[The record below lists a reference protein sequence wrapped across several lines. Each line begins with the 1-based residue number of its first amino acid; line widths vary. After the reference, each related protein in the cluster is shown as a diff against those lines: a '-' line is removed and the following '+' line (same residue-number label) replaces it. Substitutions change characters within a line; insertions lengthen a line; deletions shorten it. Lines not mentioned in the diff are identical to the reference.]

1 MTNSGLEPSPS
12 DQVPDLED
20 SLSEADALGG
30 EADLRE
36 VDLREVDLREAKQ
49 AAPVGQSR
57 MIGSVLSPAVR
68 LWLRSQVEQVEDLQ
82 FEIAGGDRQILTGH
96 IPEVSISARNAVYQG
111 LHLSQIQVVGTGIRI
126 NLSQMLRGKPL
137 RLLTVV
143 PLQGE
148 LFLDEADLNASLQAP
163 LLADA
168 IAEFLIKLLQSGPI
182 ADLADESDASEQQ
195 ALNLQNLQIAIG
207 LDQLTVSASLISV
220 SGSETAI
227 AIRTALQLVEGRI
240 LRLENPQWLPHA
252 RAKRGLPLDDLHG
265 FEVDLG
271 PEVDIQT
278 FTLEERRIAC
288 RGRIN
293 VIPA

>member
-30 EADLRE
+30 EA
-36 VDLREVDLREAKQ
+36 DLREVDLREAKQ